1 MRLPVILQAD
11 RSECALAC
19 LAMVAASYGY
29 RASLREY
36 RAKFRLSTRGMT
48 LRRLLQCADH
58 IGLEGRAV
66 RIELDE
72 LAKLRVP
79 AILHW
84 DMDHFVV
91 LKSVRRDRVTVIDP
105 AAGTRHLSRSDV
117 GGSFTGV
124 ALELA
129 PAPEFAIKKDVQTLR
144 LSAFLPAFRGLGRP
158 LAVVFVLTLALQA
171 FALLMPLNTQFT
183 VDQGIRQGD
192 MSIVALLA
200 VGFGLVSI
208 VSALTGY
215 FRTLLVLYVGNTSA
229 FRVVT
234 GITHHMLRLSDTWF
248 TGRHTGDILSRFG
261 SATPIRR
268 FLMTGA
274 FAMLVDA
281 LLGLG
286 ALMIV
291 FAYSWD
297 LALAICAFIA
307 AFAALNGS
315 TYRRFR
321 NLTHE
326 SITTGA
332 LENTAL
338 IENVERH
345 RAIKL
350 LGAEDHRENAWGERY
365 VDSINASARLARFGA
380 HVGLA
385 GAFLGSGETLVML
398 LLGAQKVID
407 GEFTLGQL
415 FAFSSYGAM
424 LSGRVHALIGSL
436 VGLRM
441 LRLHQERIADIAL
454 EPREVATSRLGRKQE
469 LAGRVELRGVSYSYN
484 DEEGTVFEGI
494 DLVVAAGEFVA
505 IEGHSGSGKSTL
517 VKLLCKLIE
526 PSAGEILI
534 DDVAL
539 RQLDTADYRRQLGVV
554 MQDDDLFSGTLLEN
568 IAADDTDPDAD
579 RAQWAARMACIHD
592 DIQRMPMQYSTLV
605 GHMGSTLSGGQRQ
618 RLVIARALY
627 RRPRLILFDE
637 GTAHLNDSLQQQV
650 LTNVLELGA
659 TVIAATHDPRVLERA
674 RRTVA
679 LRSG

>member
-1 MRLPVILQAD
+1 MQ
-11 RSECALAC
+11 
-19 LAMVAASYGY
+19 
-29 RASLREY
+29 
-36 RAKFRLSTRGMT
+36 T
-48 LRRLLQCADH
+48 
-58 IGLEGRAV
+58 
-66 RIELDE
+66 
-72 LAKLRVP
+72 VP
-79 AILHW
+79 
-84 DMDHFVV
+84 
-91 LKSVRRDRVTVIDP
+91 
-105 AAGTRHLSRSDV
+105 
-117 GGSFTGV
+117 
-124 ALELA
+124 
-129 PAPEFAIKKDVQTLR
+129 
-144 LSAFLPAFRGLGRP
+144 LSAFLPAFRGLGRT

-192 MSIVALLA
+192 MSIVVVLA

-208 VSALTGY
+208 VSALTSY

-234 GITHHMLRLSDTWF
+234 GIAHQMLRLSDTWF
-248 TGRHTGDILSRFG
+248 MGRHTGDILSRFG

-281 LLGLG
+281 LLALG
-286 ALMIV
+286 ALAIV
-291 FAYSWD
+291 VAYSWD
-297 LALAICAFIA
+297 LALTICAFIA
-307 AFAALNGS
+307 VFAALNGS

-350 LGAEDHRENAWGERY
+350 LGAEDHREDAWGERY
-365 VDSINASARLARFGA
+365 VDSINASARLARFQA

-385 GAFLGSGETLVML
+385 GGFLGSAETLVML

-407 GEFTLGQL
+407 GEFSLGQL
-415 FAFSSYGAM
+415 FAFSSYAAM

-436 VGLRM
+436 IGLRM
-441 LRLHQERIADIAL
+441 FRLHQERIGDIAL
-454 EPREVATSRLGRKQE
+454 EPREVAADRVGTTHDVG
-469 LAGRVELRGVSYSYN
+469 GDVELRGVSYSYN
-484 DEEGTVFEGI
+484 DGEGQVFEDV
-494 DLVVAAGEFVA
+494 DLLVSAGEFVA

-517 VKLLCKLIE
+517 MKLLCKLIE

-534 DDVAL
+534 DGVPL
-539 RQLDTADYRRQLGVV
+539 RQLDTPHYRRQLGVV

-568 IAADDTDPDAD
+568 IAADDTTPDAD
-579 RAQWAARMACIHD
+579 RAQQAARMACIHD
-592 DIQRMPMQYSTLV
+592 EIERMPMQYSTLV

-618 RLVIARALY
+618 RLMIARAIY
-627 RRPRLILFDE
+627 RRPRLLLLDE
-637 GTAHLNDSLQQQV
+637 GTAHLNESLQEQV
-650 LTNVLELGA
+650 LTNVMELGA
-659 TVIAATHDPRVLERA
+659 TIIAATHDPRVLARA
-674 RRTVA
+674 RKAVA
-679 LRSG
+679 LRSSA